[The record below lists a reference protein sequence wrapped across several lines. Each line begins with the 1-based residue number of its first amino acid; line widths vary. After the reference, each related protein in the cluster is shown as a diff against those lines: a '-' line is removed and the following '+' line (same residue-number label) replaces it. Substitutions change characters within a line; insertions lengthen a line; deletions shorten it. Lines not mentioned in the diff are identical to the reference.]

1 MSLSK
6 ARQLARDLG
15 TVGISSSGTSIHTSV
30 ATLNFVGIQSAGTVI
45 GAGITQLNFVGTGN
59 TFLVNGTTV
68 DVSIEGGGGTKAGEA
83 INYPSGTKSPFILNT
98 VVISESITLGN
109 SNSGTGAANIVTGES
124 MITVD
129 DNVTITV
136 EEGKKVIPDLFNV
149 FDTPERF
156 RN

>member
-1 MSLSK
+1 
-6 ARQLARDLG
+6 LG

-30 ATLNFVGIQSAGTVI
+30 ATLNFVGA
-45 GAGITQLNFVGTGN
+45 GN
-59 TFLVNGTTV
+59 TFAVHNDQV
-68 DVSIEGGGGTKAGEA
+68 DISIEGGGGTKAGEA
-83 INYPSGTKSPFILNT
+83 IDYPSGTKSPFILNT

-129 DNVTITV
+129 DSVTITI

>member
-6 ARQLARDLG
+6 ARQLAKDLG
-15 TVGISSSGTSIHTSV
+15 TVGISSGGVSIASTI
-30 ATLNFVGIQSAGTVI
+30 ANINFVGA
-45 GAGITQLNFVGTGN
+45 GN
-59 TFLVNGTTV
+59 TFAVNGTTV

-83 INYPSGTKSPFILNT
+83 INYPSGSKSPFILNT
-98 VVISESITLGN
+98 VVISESITLNDANTVNGI
-109 SNSGTGAANIVTGES
+109 ANIVTGES

-129 DNVTITV
+129 DNVTITI

>member
-6 ARQLARDLG
+6 ARQLAKDLG
-15 TVGISSSGTSIHTSV
+15 TVGISSGGTNIASTV
-30 ATLNFVGIQSAGTVI
+30 ANINFVGA
-45 GAGITQLNFVGTGN
+45 GN
-59 TFLVNGTTV
+59 TFAVNGTTV

-98 VVISESITLGN
+98 AVISESITLN
-109 SNSGTGAANIVTGES
+109 DANTVNGIANVVTGES

>member
-6 ARQLARDLG
+6 ARQLAKDLG
-15 TVGISSSGTSIHTSV
+15 TVGISSGGVSIALTI
-30 ATLNFVGIQSAGTVI
+30 ANINFVGA
-45 GAGITQLNFVGTGN
+45 GN
-59 TFLVNGTTV
+59 TFAVNGTTV

-98 VVISESITLGN
+98 AVISESITLNDANTVNGI
-109 SNSGTGAANIVTGES
+109 ANIVTGES

>member
-6 ARQLARDLG
+6 ARQLAKDLG
-15 TVGISSSGTSIHTSV
+15 TVGISSGGTNIASTV
-30 ATLNFVGIQSAGTVI
+30 ANINFVGA
-45 GAGITQLNFVGTGN
+45 GN
-59 TFLVNGTTV
+59 TFAVNGTTV

-129 DNVTITV
+129 DSVTITMA
-136 EEGKKVIPDLFNV
+136 EGKKVIPDLFNV
-149 FDTPERF
+149 IESSPS
-156 RN
+156 

>member
-6 ARQLARDLG
+6 ARQLAKDLG

-30 ATLNFVGIQSAGTVI
+30 ATLNFVGA
-45 GAGITQLNFVGTGN
+45 GN
-59 TFLVNGTTV
+59 TFAVHNDQV
-68 DVSIEGGGGTKAGEA
+68 DISIEGGGGTKAGEA
-83 INYPSGTKSPFILNT
+83 IDYPSGTKSPFILNT

-129 DNVTITV
+129 DSVTITI

-149 FDTPERF
+149 FESSPS
-156 RN
+156 

>member
-6 ARQLARDLG
+6 ARQLAKDLG
-15 TVGISSSGTSIHTSV
+15 TVGISSGGVSIASTI
-30 ATLNFVGIQSAGTVI
+30 ANINFVGA
-45 GAGITQLNFVGTGN
+45 GN
-59 TFLVNGTTV
+59 TFAVNGTTV

-98 VVISESITLGN
+98 AVISESITLN
-109 SNSGTGAANIVTGES
+109 DANTVNGIANVVTGES
-124 MITVD
+124 MLTVD

-149 FDTPERF
+149 FDTPEDLRTDGTTTDW
-156 RN
+156 

>member
-30 ATLNFVGIQSAGTVI
+30 ATLNFVGA
-45 GAGITQLNFVGTGN
+45 GN
-59 TFLVNGTTV
+59 TFAVHNDQV
-68 DVSIEGGGGTKAGEA
+68 DISIEGGGGTKAGEA

-109 SNSGTGAANIVTGES
+109 SNSGTGAANIITGES
-124 MITVD
+124 MLTVD
-129 DNVTITV
+129 DSVTITID
-136 EEGKKVIPDLFNV
+136 EGKKVIPDLFNV

>member
-6 ARQLARDLG
+6 ARQLAKDLG
-15 TVGISSSGTSIHTSV
+15 TVGISSSGTTIASTI
-30 ATLNFVGIQSAGTVI
+30 ANINFVGA
-45 GAGITQLNFVGTGN
+45 GN
-59 TFLVNGTTV
+59 TFAVNGTTV

-83 INYPSGTKSPFILNT
+83 IDYPSGTKSPFILNT
-98 VVISESITLGN
+98 VIISESITLGN

-129 DNVTITV
+129 DSVTITI

>member
-30 ATLNFVGIQSAGTVI
+30 ATLNFVGA
-45 GAGITQLNFVGTGN
+45 GN
-59 TFLVNGTTV
+59 TFAVHNDQV
-68 DVSIEGGGGTKAGEA
+68 DISIEGGGGTKAGEA

-109 SNSGTGAANIVTGES
+109 SNSGTGAANIITGES
-124 MITVD
+124 MLTVD
-129 DNVTITV
+129 DSVTITI

>member
-6 ARQLARDLG
+6 ARQLAQDLG
-15 TVGISSSGTSIHTSV
+15 TVGISSAGTNIASTV
-30 ATLNFVGIQSAGTVI
+30 ANINFVGA
-45 GAGITQLNFVGTGN
+45 GN
-59 TFLVNGTTV
+59 TFAVNGTTV

-98 VVISESITLGN
+98 AVISESITLNDANTVNGI
-109 SNSGTGAANIVTGES
+109 ANIVTGES

>member
-6 ARQLARDLG
+6 ARQLAQDLG
-15 TVGISSSGTSIHTSV
+15 TVGISSGGTNIASTV
-30 ATLNFVGIQSAGTVI
+30 ANINFVGA
-45 GAGITQLNFVGTGN
+45 GN
-59 TFLVNGTTV
+59 TFAVNGTTV

-98 VVISESITLGN
+98 AVISESITLN
-109 SNSGTGAANIVTGES
+109 DANTVNGIANVVTGES

-149 FDTPERF
+149 FDTPGRF
-156 RN
+156 EN

>member
-6 ARQLARDLG
+6 ARQLAKDLG
-15 TVGISSSGTSIHTSV
+15 TVGISSGGVSIASTI
-30 ATLNFVGIQSAGTVI
+30 ANINFVGA
-45 GAGITQLNFVGTGN
+45 GN
-59 TFLVNGTTV
+59 TFAVNGTTV

-83 INYPSGTKSPFILNT
+83 INYPSGTKSPFILNST
-98 VVISESITLGN
+98 HITESITLN
-109 SNSGTGAANIVTGES
+109 DSNTDTGLANIVTGES
-124 MITVD
+124 MLTVD

>member
-6 ARQLARDLG
+6 ARQLAKDLG
-15 TVGISSSGTSIHTSV
+15 TVGISSGGVSIASTI
-30 ATLNFVGIQSAGTVI
+30 ANINFVGA
-45 GAGITQLNFVGTGN
+45 GN
-59 TFLVNGTTV
+59 TFAVNGTTV

-129 DNVTITV
+129 DNVIITV
-136 EEGKKVIPDLFNV
+136 EDGKKVIPDLFNV

>member
-6 ARQLARDLG
+6 ARQLAKDLG
-15 TVGISSSGTSIHTSV
+15 TVGISSGGTNIASTV
-30 ATLNFVGIQSAGTVI
+30 ANINFVGA
-45 GAGITQLNFVGTGN
+45 GN
-59 TFLVNGTTV
+59 TFAVNGTTV

-98 VVISESITLGN
+98 AVISESITLN
-109 SNSGTGAANIVTGES
+109 DANTVTGIANVVTGES
-124 MITVD
+124 MLTVD

>member
-6 ARQLARDLG
+6 ARQLAQDLG
-15 TVGISSSGTSIHTSV
+15 TVGISSGGTSV
-30 ATLNFVGIQSAGTVI
+30 ATTVANINFVGA
-45 GAGITQLNFVGTGN
+45 GN
-59 TFLVNGTTV
+59 TFAVNGTTV

-98 VVISESITLGN
+98 AVISESITLN
-109 SNSGTGAANIVTGES
+109 DANTVTGIANIVTGES

>member
-6 ARQLARDLG
+6 ARQLAKDLG
-15 TVGISSSGTSIHTSV
+15 TVGISSGGVNIASTI
-30 ATLNFVGIQSAGTVI
+30 ANINFVGA
-45 GAGITQLNFVGTGN
+45 GN
-59 TFLVNGTTV
+59 TFAVNGTTV

-83 INYPSGTKSPFILNT
+83 INYPSGTKSPFILNST
-98 VVISESITLGN
+98 HITESITLN
-109 SNSGTGAANIVTGES
+109 DSNTDTGLANIVTGES
-124 MITVD
+124 MLTVD

-149 FDTPERF
+149 FDTPDRF

>member
-6 ARQLARDLG
+6 ARQLAKDLG
-15 TVGISSSGTSIHTSV
+15 TVGISSGGTNIASTV
-30 ATLNFVGIQSAGTVI
+30 ANINFVGA
-45 GAGITQLNFVGTGN
+45 GN
-59 TFLVNGTTV
+59 TFAVNGTTV

-98 VVISESITLGN
+98 AVISESITLN
-109 SNSGTGAANIVTGES
+109 DANTVNGIANVVTGES

-149 FDTPERF
+149 FDTPKI
-156 RN
+156 